1 MGSAFKAFALVQPRL
16 DTVAEIHNLA
26 LTTSSYRVHET
37 AFPKKNKHAVTRRA
51 KMAQY
56 QSYRVTL
63 K

>member
-1 MGSAFKAFALVQPRL
+1 
-16 DTVAEIHNLA
+16 LA